1 MDGTNYFIQKLKP
14 ERQDVPSG
22 ILTRQ
27 RLIVSNAV
35 SVSGMLTC
43 IGVPEWSENHD
54 LAKHDA
60 NVVSLLMQS
69 GCHLIGKAQDDDFG
83 TSISGEN
90 PFLARLIHPLKAGL
104 RIGGSASGCAVSVAR
119 GEASIA
125 IANDCCGGVLIPAAN
140 CHLFGYRPSSGM
152 VDLRG
157 IASLAPSFDAIGF
170 MSKKLP
176 TLQQIA
182 EKCWKEAPQLV
193 RLKGVR
199 YASSFFQELL
209 PLEAMLEWEV
219 TMSLLKFE
227 RNEIKG
233 FNKII
238 LNQAHKIHTIL
249 LGREVDLEYGAWLEK
264 TTPRFSDETSRYLA
278 EIRGK
283 SFKEFVETKKKR
295 GFFSDTL
302 ISLLTPGEILL
313 IPTTPG
319 PAPEVENVTEEYL
332 LNQRKLC
339 AIAEVAGLAQLT
351 IPYMMIKGAP
361 MGISLLA
368 LPGEDKLLFEA
379 AGRWFT

>member
-54 LAKHDA
+54 VAKHDA

-90 PFLARLIHPLKAGL
+90 PFLARLIHPVKPGL

-140 CHLFGYRPSSGM
+140 CNLFGYRPSSGM

-157 IASLAPSFDAIGF
+157 ITSLAPSFDAIGF

-219 TMSLLKFE
+219 TMSLFNFE

-238 LNQAHKIHTIL
+238 LNQAHKIHTML

-264 TTPRFSDETSRYLA
+264 ANPRFSDETSRYLK

-295 GFFSDTL
+295 AFFSDTL
-302 ISLLTPGEILL
+302 ISLLTHGEVLL

-319 PAPEVENVTEEYL
+319 PAPNTENVTEEYL
-332 LNQRKLC
+332 LNQRKLF

-351 IPYMMIKGAP
+351 IPYMMIDGAP

-379 AGRWFT
+379 ASRWFI